1 MAQKGPLFA
10 PGRINLLDMVSPL
23 GILNLFTVL
32 FLVVAAFGYLVFGTT
47 TSWKDELF
55 LVILATLTI
64 AAHLVLRFGLLA
76 PLQRLQEFFR
86 RVDQVKAS
94 PQDFQLKFTGQPQLL
109 YDIFVKLIFTIVNAT
124 NFVNELINGKLDVE
138 YRGAEASQPER
149 YKLVGALLKL
159 RQQTQEFVLSKRETD
174 WVTQGFANFV
184 EVLRTDDT
192 GMEQLSNRILE
203 QLVKYLG
210 AAYGLFYDTAE
221 RDGQTVLRLTA
232 CYAYER
238 AQLGKEVWPGED
250 LVGQAYRDKNIIHL
264 TKLPQGYLPVASGL
278 GQAPPK
284 EVVIVPAIVNN
295 QVFAMLELASLEPF
309 LPHQLE
315 FMRKLGENIA
325 ATVAGLK
332 SNERT
337 HEMLEASESQAEM
350 LRAQEEML
358 RQGLEGYLMKE
369 QELER
374 EKENMMHQARETF
387 ETQRQLLE
395 QELTER
401 EAEIARLKALLA
413 TQSSLN

>member
-1 MAQKGPLFA
+1 MAKKGSLFA
-10 PGRINLLDMVSPL
+10 LGRINFLDMVSLL

-32 FLVVAAFGYLVFGTT
+32 FLVVAAFGYLIFSTA

-55 LVILATLTI
+55 LTILVMLTTS
-64 AAHLVLRFGLLA
+64 AHLVLRFGLLA
-76 PLQRLQEFFR
+76 PLQRLQEFFQ
-86 RVDQVKAS
+86 RVYQVKAS
-94 PQDFQLKFTGQPQLL
+94 PQDFQLKFAGQPKIL
-109 YDIFVKLIFTIVNAT
+109 YDIFVKLTFTITNAT
-124 NFVNELINGKLDVE
+124 DFVNRLIEGKLDVQ
-138 YRGAEASQPER
+138 YQGAEASQPER

-159 RQQTQEFVLSKRETD
+159 RQQTQEFALSKREAD

-184 EVLRTDDT
+184 EVLRIDDT
-192 GMEQLSNRILE
+192 DMEQLSNRILE

-210 AAYGLFYDTAE
+210 AAYGLFYDTTE

-238 AQLGKEVWPGED
+238 ARLGREVWPGED
-250 LVGQAYRDKNIIHL
+250 LVGQAFRDKNIIHL
-264 TKLPQGYLPVASGL
+264 TKLPEGYLPVASGL

-284 EVVIVPAIVNN
+284 EVAIVPAIVNN
-295 QVFAMLELASLEPF
+295 QVFAVLELASFEPF

-358 RQGLEGYLMKE
+358 RQGLEGYLVKE

-374 EKENMMHQARETF
+374 EKENMMRQARETF

-401 EAEIARLKALLA
+401 EAEIARLKATLA